1 MYDPTLLATNRRES
15 DSPLAWP
22 VISLAVMA
30 CANTGG
36 STGPAGI
43 GFVVST
49 TSAECGRFASWFVNR
64 ITTVQPVGTVSVSL
78 PSLKPLKFK
87 PPLSGVRP
95 DVSWNV
101 AVLAVVSTVSQL
113 QSIFGFAVAVCA
125 AHSGADSKRNEATRL
140 ESFLMGPSYL
150 ATGADGKTHVN
161 VATGSGFVEAI
172 ARRVDDHR
180 ADI

>member
-49 TSAECGRFASWFVNR
+49 TSAGCGKFASWFVNR
-64 ITTVQPVGTVSVSL
+64 ITTVQPGGTGCVSF

-87 PPLSGVRP
+87 PPLSGGGP
-95 DVSWNV
+95 EGGPNV
-101 AVLAVVSTVSQL
+101 AILAV
-113 QSIFGFAVAVCA
+113 GC
-125 AHSGADSKRNEATRL
+125 
-140 ESFLMGPSYL
+140 
-150 ATGADGKTHVN
+150 
-161 VATGSGFVEAI
+161 
-172 ARRVDDHR
+172 
-180 ADI
+180 